1 VRAPA
6 FANRKLPVHGSGRL
20 PMLAYRATSIVGTG
34 VRTHAIDIP
43 NAHNSWQVMA
53 PEPGDT

>member
-1 VRAPA
+1 
-6 FANRKLPVHGSGRL
+6 
-20 PMLAYRATSIVGTG
+20 MLAYRATSIVGTG